1 MPHTGTVGIV
11 RTRRTLLAAAFALVV
26 LPAGAGSAA
35 IPDDPRGNVPA
46 IRVDTLPRA
55 WAMAGED
62 DVARAR
68 PLPIPTGWGPNAA
81 EISRARELVADLTLR
96 QRAGQVIHAEY
107 VGTSSPTGLVNRLHL
122 GGVVVFSGN
131 YRGTEQIRLSNRTL
145 QQSAREAGREFPVAI
160 GVDQEGGL
168 VERVT
173 GGTRLPTFMTAGAA
187 GRPLLTRAA
196 AVASGRELAALG
208 FTTDYAPVA
217 DVTLGRADPT
227 IGARSAGVRPRVVAA
242 QTVAAARGYRSAG
255 VISTLKHFPGHGSV
269 TADSHLTLPVQ
280 QKSVRE
286 LAAGDFVPFR
296 AGVDAGLPSVM
307 VGHIDVR
314 SVDPGTPSS
323 LSRPVV
329 EGLLRGR
336 LGFDGLVVTDSL
348 TMQAV
353 ADRFPSGLAAVRALR
368 AGADVVLMPV
378 SARGAR
384 DGILRAVQSG
394 RLSSE
399 RLAQAATRQVAL
411 LIHQRNQRN
420 QDISPALPGAGGAAS
435 YRWSAAAITSV
446 AGPCQGRLVGS
457 RVKVT
462 GPGIEVSRFRAA
474 ASAAGLAVG
483 RGGTTVRL
491 VGIGGDAVRGDV
503 VVAMDTP
510 YVLGDSSAPVK
521 LATYGT
527 TYGAMAAL
535 VDVLLGRRGAP
546 GALPVPVV
554 GVPRGGC

>member
-1 MPHTGTVGIV
+1 MRAPRI
-11 RTRRTLLAAAFALVV
+11 LLAASTALVV
-26 LPAGAGSAA
+26 LSACAETSPATHHPSSV
-35 IPDDPRGNVPA
+35 PRSLQAEAV
-46 IRVDTLPRA
+46 PRA
-55 WAMAGED
+55 WVMAGED
-62 DVARAR
+62 ATARAK
-68 PLPIPTGWGPNAA
+68 PLSIRTGWGPSPS
-81 EISRARELVADLTLR
+81 EIIRAQDLVGELSLW
-96 QRAGQVIHAEY
+96 QRAGQVIHAQY
-107 VGTSSPTGLVNRLHL
+107 TGTSSPTAFVNRLHL
-122 GGVVVFSGN
+122 GGVVVFSEN
-131 YRGTEQIRLSNRTL
+131 YTGTEQIRLSNEAL
-145 QQSAREAGREFPVAI
+145 QRSVREAGREFPVTI

-173 GGTRLPTFMTAGAA
+173 GVTRFPTFMTAGAA
-187 GRPLLTRAA
+187 GRPRLTRAA
-196 AVASGRELAALG
+196 TAASGKELAALG
-208 FTTDYAPVA
+208 FTTDYASVA

-227 IGARSAGVRPRVVAA
+227 IGARSAGVRPRVVAT
-242 QTVAAARGYRSAG
+242 QTVAAARGYRSTG
-255 VISTLKHFPGHGSV
+255 IVPTLKHFPGHGSV

-286 LAAGDFVPFR
+286 LAASDFVPFR

-314 SVDPGTPSS
+314 SVDPGQPSS

-329 EGLLRGR
+329 NGLLRER

-353 ADRFPSGLAAVRALR
+353 SDRFPSGLAAVRALK

-378 SARGAR
+378 SPKGAR
-384 DGILRAVQSG
+384 DGIVRAVRDG
-394 RLSSE
+394 RLSSA
-399 RLAQAATRQVAL
+399 RLVQAATRQVAL
-411 LIHQRNQRN
+411 LLHQQR
-420 QDISPALPGAGGAAS
+420 QGMRTAQPGAGRSAS

-457 RVKVT
+457 QVEVT
-462 GPGIEVSRFRAA
+462 GPGPEVARFRAA
-474 ASAAGLAVG
+474 ASAAGLPVG
-483 RGGTTVRL
+483 DGGTTVRL
-491 VGIGGDAVRGDV
+491 VGIGGGAPGGDV

-535 VDVLLGRRGAP
+535 VDVLLGRRTAP
-546 GALPVPVV
+546 GSLPVPVP
-554 GVPRGGC
+554 GVSRSGC